1 MLSILLNNF
10 YILPY
15 KVSVPREWAW
25 LILARFN
32 STMAAI

>member
-15 KVSVPREWAW
+15 KGSVPREMGVAD
-25 LILARFN
+25 
-32 STMAAI
+32 SCTV